1 MDKSLN
7 LIWIDLEMTGLQPES
22 DRIIEIATLV
32 TDAELNLLAEG
43 PTLAIKQSDA
53 ALEAMDEWN
62 QSHHGASGLIE
73 RVKKST
79 IDENEATRQTIEFL
93 MQYCAKNTSPM
104 CGNSICQDRR
114 FMANYMPELES
125 YFHYRNLDVS
135 SVKELVRRWKPE
147 ILSGLVKQG
156 THQAMEDIRDSVAEL
171 QYYREH
177 FIDA

>member
-62 QSHHGASGLIE
+62 QSHHGASGLID

-79 IDENEATRQTIEFL
+79 IDENEATRQTIDFL
-93 MQYCAKNTSPM
+93 
-104 CGNSICQDRR
+104 
-114 FMANYMPELES
+114 
-125 YFHYRNLDVS
+125 
-135 SVKELVRRWKPE
+135 
-147 ILSGLVKQG
+147 
-156 THQAMEDIRDSVAEL
+156 
-171 QYYREH
+171 
-177 FIDA
+177 